1 MRRFLCGLA
10 LLSAC
15 ATSDSVPQL
24 SAEPMGGTVTATSA
38 YMRAETERWRNV
50 IKAANVK
57 LE

>member
-1 MRRFLCGLA
+1 
-10 LLSAC
+10 
-15 ATSDSVPQL
+15 
-24 SAEPMGGTVTATSA
+24 MGGTVTATSA